1 MIKKIG
7 LAQVD
12 SSADWKGNIK
22 KADRYAREAARQQ
35 VKLLLFSEYFMTYY
49 PLRDGSYQEKG
60 QKIDG
65 EFVQEMRNIGKRY
78 GIWMAFGMNEIG
90 EEKGRSY
97 NTIIVSDSE
106 GNQRGFYRKAH
117 LFDAY
122 QWKESKQTI
131 PGDQIF
137 QPIDSPVGRLGIGTC
152 YDLRFP
158 ELARLE
164 ALEGAEMMLYPSA
177 WVSGEGKFMQWK
189 VLLQA
194 RAIENEMYVFGCCHC
209 GEHYMGRSL
218 GFDPYGREILRGGL
232 GEGLLVGEIELDQI
246 DRARQENP
254 VFTNRRKDLYQLSR
268 IDTFH

>member
-35 VKLLLFSEYFMTYY
+35 VKLLLFPEYFMTYY

-65 EFVQEMRNIGKRY
+65 EFVQEMENIGKRY
-78 GIWMAFGMNEIG
+78 GIWIAFGMNEIG
-90 EEKGRSY
+90 DEKERNY
-97 NTIIVSDSE
+97 NTIIVSDHE
-106 GNQRGFYRKAH
+106 GNQRGSYKKAH

-122 QWKESKQTI
+122 RWKESKQTI

-137 QPIDSPVGRLGIGTC
+137 HPIESSIGRLGIGTC

-158 ELARLE
+158 ELSRLE
-164 ALEGAEMMLYPSA
+164 AVEGAEIMLYPSA
-177 WVSGEGKFMQWK
+177 WVSGEGKFTQWK

-209 GEHYMGRSL
+209 GKHYMGRSL

-232 GEGLLVGEIELDQI
+232 SEGLLIGEINLDQV
-246 DRARQENP
+246 RKARKENP
-254 VFTNRRKDLYQLSR
+254 VFINRREDLYQLSR
-268 IDTFH
+268 KDPIS

>member
-12 SSADWKGNIK
+12 SSADWKENIK
-22 KADRYAREAARQQ
+22 KADSYAREAARQQ
-35 VKLLLFSEYFMTYY
+35 VQLLLFPEYFMTYY

-65 EFVQEMRNIGKRY
+65 EFVQEMENIGKRY
-78 GIWMAFGMNEIG
+78 GIWMTFGMNEIG
-90 EEKGRSY
+90 DEKERNY
-97 NTIIVSDSE
+97 NTIIVSDHE
-106 GNQRGFYRKAH
+106 GNQRGSYKKAH

-122 QWKESKQTI
+122 RWKESKQTI

-137 QPIDSPVGRLGIGTC
+137 HPIESLIGRLGIGIC

-164 ALEGAEMMLYPSA
+164 AVEGAEIMLYPSA
-177 WVSGEGKFMQWK
+177 WVSGEGKFTQWK

-209 GEHYMGRSL
+209 GKHYMGRSL

-232 GEGLLVGEIELDQI
+232 SEGLLIGEINLDQV
-246 DRARQENP
+246 RKARKENP
-254 VFTNRRKDLYQLSR
+254 VFINRREDLYQLSR
-268 IDTFH
+268 KDPMS